1 MMNSP
6 DVFGYA
12 LAVFRPDCLWA
23 IFVGVFGGTLIG
35 ALPGLTAT
43 MGVALLIPL
52 TFGMPP
58 VLGLNMLIGIFIGGI
73 YGGCISSI
81 LVKTPGT
88 PASAATLLDGYP
100 LAQKG
105 QAMKAL
111 GMATISSGIGGFF
124 SCIVLAF
131 MAPML
136 AQIALKFGPAE
147 YFALATF
154 GLAIIASLSSDILK
168 GMLIGCFG
176 MLLSTIGS
184 DPIGGVLRFTFGATG
199 FSDGIAFIPALI
211 GLFAISEVL
220 IQVERIFAKSDII
233 IKLSGSIPSLKELR
247 SCWKTLIRGSVI
259 GTFVGIVPGTG
270 SGTASWIS
278 YSEAKRS
285 SKHPEKFGTG
295 HIEGIAATETANNAV
310 CGGALVP
317 LLALGIPGDSVT
329 AVLVGGLMIQGL
341 APGPMLFAERPDVVI
356 GIFTGSF
363 VANIFMVIIGLLG
376 IRMFAQVLRIPKRL
390 LIIAIVMFCIL
401 GSYAINMNLNDLF
414 TMLIFGVVGYFLQKY
429 DFSLAAVCIALIL
442 GPIAEENLRL
452 AYIANAGDLT
462 VFLTRPISALFVVL
476 TVFSLFWPVFREW
489 KAKRNLRKSED
500 PSTV

>member
-1 MMNSP
+1 MELTGT
-6 DVFGYA
+6 FGYVF
-12 LAVFRPDCLWA
+12 AVFRPECLWS

-43 MGVALLIPL
+43 MGVALLIPM
-52 TFGMPP
+52 TFGMDP
-58 VLGLNMLIGIFIGGI
+58 VLGLNMLIGIYIGGI

-88 PASAATLLDGYP
+88 PASAATVLDGYP

-105 QAMKAL
+105 QALKAL
-111 GMATISSGIGGFF
+111 GMATLASGIGGLL
-124 SCIVLAF
+124 SCVVLAT

-136 AQIALKFGPAE
+136 ARMALKFGPAE
-147 YFALATF
+147 YFSLAAF

-168 GMLIGCFG
+168 GILVGCFG

-184 DPIGGVLRFTFGATG
+184 DPIGGVQRFTFGMTG
-199 FSDGIAFIPALI
+199 FSDGVAFIPALI

-220 IQVERIFAKSDII
+220 VQVERIVEKTEVTV
-233 IKLSGSIPSLKELR
+233 KLSGSIPNMKEML
-247 SCWKTLIRGSVI
+247 SCWKTLLRGSII
-259 GTFVGIVPGTG
+259 GTVVGIIPGTG

-278 YSEAKRS
+278 YSETKRN
-285 SKHPEKFGTG
+285 SKHPERFGTG
-295 HIEGIAATETANNAV
+295 ELEGVAATETANNAV

-341 APGPMLFAERPDVVI
+341 APGPMLFVERPDVVV

-363 VANIFMVIIGLLG
+363 VANIFMVIIGLAG
-376 IRMFAQVLRIPKRL
+376 VRMFAQVLKLPKIH
-390 LIIAIVMFCIL
+390 LITGIVMFCVL
-401 GSYAINMNLNDLF
+401 GSYAINMNATDLY
-414 TMLIFGVVGYFLQKY
+414 TMLAFGIMGYFLQKY

-442 GPIAEENLRL
+442 GPLAEENLRL
-452 AYIANAGDLT
+452 AYIANKGDLT
-462 VFLTRPISALFVVL
+462 VFLTRPISAAFILL
-476 TVFSLFWPVFREW
+476 TIFSLCWPVYREW
-489 KAKRNLRKSED
+489 KTGRKI
-500 PSTV
+500 PQ

>member
-1 MMNSP
+1 MDSP
-6 DVFGYA
+6 DIFSYI
-12 LAVFRPDCLWA
+12 LNVFRPECLWV
-23 IFVGVFGGTLIG
+23 IFVGVFGGTVIG

-52 TFGMPP
+52 TFGMEP

-88 PASAATLLDGYP
+88 PASAATVLDGYP

-105 QAMKAL
+105 QAVKAL
-111 GMATISSGIGGFF
+111 GMATMASGVGGIF
-124 SCIVLAF
+124 SCIILAF

-136 AQIALKFGPAE
+136 AGVALKFGPAE
-147 YFALATF
+147 YFSLACF

-168 GMLIGCFG
+168 GLIIGCFG

-184 DPIGGVLRFTFGATG
+184 DPIGGVLRFTFGASG
-199 FSDGIAFIPALI
+199 LADGIAFIPALI

-220 IQVERIFAKSDII
+220 VQIERVFEKNIVNVTLK
-233 IKLSGSIPSLKELR
+233 GSIPTMRELA
-247 SCWKTLIRGSVI
+247 SCWKSLLRGSLI
-259 GTFVGIVPGTG
+259 GTFIGIVPGTG

-278 YSEAKRS
+278 YSEAKRT
-285 SKHPEKFGTG
+285 SKHPETFGTG
-295 HIEGIAATETANNAV
+295 EIEGIAATESANNAV

-317 LLALGIPGDSVT
+317 LLALGIPGDAVT

-341 APGPMLFAERPDVVI
+341 APGPMLFTERPDVVI

-363 VANIFMVIIGLLG
+363 VANIFMILVGLLG
-376 IRMFAQVLRIPKRL
+376 IRLFAQVLRVPKRL
-390 LIIAIVMFCIL
+390 LIMAIVLFCLL
-401 GSYAINMNLNDLF
+401 GAYSINMNVADLY
-414 TMLIFGVVGYFLQKY
+414 TMLIFGVIGYFLQKF
-429 DFSLAAVCIALIL
+429 DFSLPAVCISLIL

-452 AYIANAGDLT
+452 AYVANQGDLSVLIT
-462 VFLTRPISALFVVL
+462 KPISAFFIAL
-476 TVFSLFWPVFREW
+476 TIFSLAWPVYRNW
-489 KAKRNLRKSED
+489 KASKSAQ
-500 PSTV
+500 TAQ

>member
-1 MMNSP
+1 MVNP
-6 DVFGYA
+6 DMFGYI
-12 LAVFRPDCLWA
+12 LNVFHPDCLWV
-23 IFVGVFGGTLIG
+23 IFVGVFGGTVIG

-88 PASAATLLDGYP
+88 PASAATVLDGYP

-105 QAMKAL
+105 EAVKAL
-111 GMATISSGIGGFF
+111 GMATMASGVGGIF
-124 SCIVLAF
+124 SCIILAF

-136 AQIALKFGPAE
+136 ASVALKFGPTE
-147 YFALATF
+147 YFSLACF
-154 GLAIIASLSSDILK
+154 GLAIIASLSNDILK
-168 GMLIGCFG
+168 GLLIGCFG

-184 DPIGGVLRFTFGATG
+184 DPIGGVLRFTFGASG
-199 FSDGIAFIPALI
+199 LSDGIAFIPALI

-220 IQVERIFAKSDII
+220 VQIENIFQKAVVEIRLKGRIPT
-233 IKLSGSIPSLKELR
+233 LRELGG
-247 SCWKTLIRGSVI
+247 CWKTLLRGSLI

-278 YSEAKRS
+278 YSEAKRT
-285 SKHPEKFGTG
+285 SKHPETFGTG
-295 HIEGIAATETANNAV
+295 DIEGIAATESANNAV

-317 LLALGIPGDSVT
+317 LLALGIPGDAVT

-341 APGPMLFAERPDVVI
+341 APGPMLFQEHPDVII

-363 VANIFMVIIGLLG
+363 VANIFMIIIGLLG
-376 IRMFAQVLRIPKRL
+376 IRLFAQVLRVPKKL
-390 LIIAIVMFCIL
+390 LIMAIVLFCLL
-401 GSYAINMNLNDLF
+401 GAYSINMNVADLY
-414 TMLIFGVVGYFLQKY
+414 TMLIFGVIGYFLQKY
-429 DFSLAAVCIALIL
+429 NFSLAAVCISLIL

-452 AYIANAGDLT
+452 AYIANQGDLT
-462 VFLTRPISALFVVL
+462 VFLTKPISAIFICL
-476 TVFSLFWPVFREW
+476 TVFSICWPVYRSLKNKGKE
-489 KAKRNLRKSED
+489 AAPQE
-500 PSTV
+500 

>member
-1 MMNSP
+1 METS
-6 DVFGYA
+6 DTFGYV
-12 LAVFRPDCLWA
+12 LAVFRPECLWA
-23 IFVGVFGGTLIG
+23 IFVGVFGGTIIG
-35 ALPGLTAT
+35 SLPGLTAT

-52 TFGMPP
+52 TFGMDPT
-58 VLGLNMLIGIFIGGI
+58 LGLNMLIGIFIGGI

-88 PASAATLLDGYP
+88 PASAATVLDGYP

-111 GMATISSGIGGFF
+111 GMATMASGIGGLF
-124 SCIVLAF
+124 SCVVLAF

-136 AQIALKFGPAE
+136 ASVALKFGPAE
-147 YFALATF
+147 YFSLAAF

-168 GMLIGCFG
+168 GILVGCFG

-199 FSDGIAFIPALI
+199 FADGVAFIPALI

-220 IQVERIFAKSDII
+220 AQIEHIFEKNVAN
-233 IKLSGSIPSLKELR
+233 IKLSGSIPSMKELL
-247 SCWKTLIRGSVI
+247 SCWKSLLRGSII

-278 YSEAKRS
+278 YSEAKRNS
-285 SKHPEKFGTG
+285 RHPERFGTG
-295 HIEGIAATETANNAV
+295 ELEGVAATESANNAV

-363 VANIFMVIIGLLG
+363 VANIFMIIIGLAGVGL
-376 IRMFAQVLRIPKRL
+376 FAQVLRIPKRTL
-390 LIIAIVMFCIL
+390 MMAIVMFCVL
-401 GSYAINMNLNDLF
+401 GSYAINMNVTDLY

-429 DFSLAAVCIALIL
+429 NFSLAAVCIALIL
-442 GPIAEENLRL
+442 GPMAEENLRL
-452 AYIANAGDLT
+452 AYIANRGDLT
-462 VFLTRPISALFVVL
+462 VFLTRPISALFVFL
-476 TVFSLFWPVFREW
+476 TVFSLCWPIYREW
-489 KAKRNLRKSED
+489 KTGKKI
-500 PSTV
+500 PQ

>member
-1 MMNSP
+1 MGSP
-6 DVFGYA
+6 VILSYILD
-12 LAVFRPDCLWA
+12 VFRPECLWV

-52 TFGMPP
+52 TFGMSP

-88 PASAATLLDGYP
+88 PASAATVLDGYP

-105 QAMKAL
+105 QAVKAL
-111 GMATISSGIGGFF
+111 GMATMASGVGGIF
-124 SCIVLAF
+124 SCIILAF

-136 AQIALKFGPAE
+136 ASVALKFGPTE
-147 YFALATF
+147 YFSLACF
-154 GLAIIASLSSDILK
+154 GLAIIASLSNDILK
-168 GMLIGCFG
+168 GLLVGCFG

-184 DPIGGVLRFTFGATG
+184 DPIGGTLRFTFGATG
-199 FSDGIAFIPALI
+199 LSDGIPFIPALI

-220 IQVERIFAKSDII
+220 VQIERIFQKEIVN
-233 IKLSGSIPSLKELR
+233 IKLSGTIPSLKELAR
-247 SCWKTLIRGSVI
+247 CWKSLLRGSLI

-278 YSEAKRS
+278 YSEAKRT
-285 SKHPEKFGTG
+285 SKHPETFGTG
-295 HIEGIAATETANNAV
+295 EIEGIAATESANNAV

-341 APGPMLFAERPDVVI
+341 APGPMLFTERPDVII

-363 VANIFMVIIGLLG
+363 VANIFMIIVGLLG
-376 IRMFAQVLRIPKRL
+376 IRIFAQVLRVPKKM
-390 LIIAIVMFCIL
+390 LIMAIVLFCLL
-401 GSYAINMNLNDLF
+401 GAYSINMNVSDLY
-414 TMLIFGVVGYFLQKY
+414 TMLIFGIIGYFLQKY
-429 DFSLAAVCIALIL
+429 NFSLAAVCIALIL

-452 AYIANAGDLT
+452 AYIANQGDLT
-462 VFLTRPISALFVVL
+462 VFITKPISAVFVVL
-476 TVFSLFWPVFREW
+476 TIFSLFWPMY
-489 KAKRNLRKSED
+489 RNWRASKNKESAA
-500 PSTV
+500 

>member
-1 MMNSP
+1 METP
-6 DVFGYA
+6 DTFGYV
-12 LAVFRPDCLWA
+12 LAVFRPECLWS
-23 IFVGVFGGTLIG
+23 IFVGVFGGTIIG

-52 TFGMPP
+52 TFGMDPI
-58 VLGLNMLIGIFIGGI
+58 LGLNMLIGIFIGGI

-88 PASAATLLDGYP
+88 PASAATVLDGYP

-111 GMATISSGIGGFF
+111 GMATMASGIGGLF
-124 SCIVLAF
+124 SCVVLAF

-136 AQIALKFGPAE
+136 ASVALKFGPAE
-147 YFALATF
+147 YFSLATF

-168 GMLIGCFG
+168 GVLVGCFG

-199 FSDGIAFIPALI
+199 FADGVAFIPALI

-220 IQVERIFAKSDII
+220 TQIEHIFEKSETS
-233 IKLSGSIPSLKELR
+233 IKLSGSIPSMKELL
-247 SCWKTLIRGSVI
+247 SCWKSLLRGSII

-278 YSEAKRS
+278 YSEAKRN
-285 SKHPEKFGTG
+285 SKHPERFGTG
-295 HIEGIAATETANNAV
+295 ELEGVAATESANNAV

-363 VANIFMVIIGLLG
+363 VANIFMIIIGLAG
-376 IRMFAQVLRIPKRL
+376 VGVFAQVLKIPKRTL
-390 LIIAIVMFCIL
+390 MMAIVMFCVL
-401 GSYAINMNLNDLF
+401 GSYAINMNVTDLY

-429 DFSLAAVCIALIL
+429 NFSLAAVCIALIL
-442 GPIAEENLRL
+442 GPMAEENLRL
-452 AYIANAGDLT
+452 AYIANRGDLT
-462 VFLTRPISALFVVL
+462 VFLTRPISALFVFL
-476 TVFSLFWPVFREW
+476 TAFSLCWPIYREW
-489 KAKRNLRKSED
+489 KTGKKI
-500 PSTV
+500 PQ

>member
-1 MMNSP
+1 MVGFS
-6 DVFGYA
+6 DTFGYA
-12 LAVFRPDCLWA
+12 LAVFQPDCLWA

-58 VLGLNMLIGIFIGGI
+58 VVGLNMLIGIFIGGI

-88 PASAATLLDGYP
+88 PASAATVLDGYP
-100 LAQKG
+100 MAQKG
-105 QAMKAL
+105 QALKAL
-111 GMATISSGIGGFF
+111 GMATIASGVGGFF
-124 SCIVLAF
+124 SCIVLASL
-131 MAPML
+131 APML
-136 AQIALKFGPAE
+136 ADVALKFGPAE
-147 YFALATF
+147 YFSLAAF

-168 GMLIGCFG
+168 GVLVGCFG

-184 DPIGGVLRFTFGATG
+184 DPIGGVLRFTFGVAG

-220 IQVERIFAKSDII
+220 VQIERIFTKSESI
-233 IKLSGSIPSLKELR
+233 IKLSGSIPSFKEVM
-247 SCWKTLIRGSVI
+247 SCWKTLLRGSII

-278 YSEAKRS
+278 YSEAKRN
-285 SKHPEKFGTG
+285 SKHPERFGTG
-295 HIEGIAATETANNAV
+295 ELDGIAATESANNAV

-363 VANIFMVIIGLLG
+363 VANLFMVIIGLFG
-376 IRMFAQVLRIPKRL
+376 IRIFAQVLRIPTRAL
-390 LIIAIVMFCIL
+390 VISIVMFCVL
-401 GSYAINMNLNDLF
+401 GSYAINTNVDDLL
-414 TMLIFGVVGYFLQKY
+414 TMLVFGILGYFLQKY

-442 GPIAEENLRL
+442 GPLAEENLRL
-452 AYIANAGDLT
+452 AYIANSGDLT
-462 VFLTRPISALFVVL
+462 VFLTRPISAVFVVL
-476 TVFSLFWPVFREW
+476 TVFSLFWPIYREW
-489 KAKRNLRKSED
+489 RANKKA
-500 PSTV
+500 